1 MDSAVQ
7 RYALCVGG
15 LLLLLLTARFI
26 YRYRC
31 HLHPLLLAFHSDL
44 LIDLLGASRHLYFFF
59 HRISAWVTAILTAF
73 HSIGMIVNG
82 QSFSFN
88 SLSNILAFS
97 AACAVQLLI
106 VTSFSFFT
114 NRFYEVFIVLHYC
127 LAASAAVGIAWHL
140 RSVFDFSNPG
150 YLEVYCASFVTFFL
164 TLCAYRACCLIC
176 RNLKGGTL
184 ASVSVSLGP
193 SDRDLVAVKV
203 TINLP
208 RPLRVAAGQYIN
220 LTIPS
225 LGASSS
231 IQSHP
236 FVVTSW
242 SKDRQKS
249 LDLFVERRRGFT
261 RKLHLADS
269 QDGRHAIVS
278 GPFGRRI
285 SLLEFDFVLL
295 LASGYGIAAQAA
307 YLRELVSRGNKQ
319 KAHFVWLISKRDI
332 INPAGQWLLNPV
344 LNQDT
349 KKARSITAPLQ
360 TLLTG
365 LQMILISIFDNV
377 GSLEGTPSAADS
389 TVAKTFGG
397 RARLYQGKPG
407 LKAIIRKGMQ
417 DCLGEERSRNNRL
430 LLLVSATLEAR
441 LHVKRALR
449 SYLQELKAGSDSR
462 TSYGSHNQSVDV
474 SIEELDFQP
483 K

>member
-97 AACAVQLLI
+97 
-106 VTSFSFFT
+106 
-114 NRFYEVFIVLHYC
+114 
-127 LAASAAVGIAWHL
+127 
-140 RSVFDFSNPG
+140 
-150 YLEVYCASFVTFFL
+150 
-164 TLCAYRACCLIC
+164 
-176 RNLKGGTL
+176 
-184 ASVSVSLGP
+184 
-193 SDRDLVAVKV
+193 
-203 TINLP
+203 
-208 RPLRVAAGQYIN
+208 YIN